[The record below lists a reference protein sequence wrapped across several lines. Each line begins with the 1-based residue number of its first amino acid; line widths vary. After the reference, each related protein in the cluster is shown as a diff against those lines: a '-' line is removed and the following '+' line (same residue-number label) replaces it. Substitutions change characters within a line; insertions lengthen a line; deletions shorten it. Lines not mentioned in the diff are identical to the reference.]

1 MIEKFATKNVKDVF
15 TGKCHSFLI
24 AEKNKKPVL
33 KAWGKN
39 VNGQLGLEHTEFTW
53 FPTEVDFFNRMEN
66 TILAIEGGDNHT
78 LVLMSNNDVYCW
90 GKNDEGQ
97 VGIIEDENSSSK
109 DVHLTDGAQPLDMS
123 GNNNAL
129 IDNSNNHVNTNAE
142 VEENKE
148 DVQPVLNNLNN
159 IEKSHDTIERK
170 KDYLNE
176 NTILKPMKLN
186 VADVS
191 NIFSSNNFNYCINRR
206 DNKVYSWG
214 FGESYVLGNKKDE
227 GEQVP
232 FSVPKEFFKSRI
244 VDQVNNT

>member
-1 MIEKFATKNVKDVF
+1 
-15 TGKCHSFLI
+15 
-24 AEKNKKPVL
+24 
-33 KAWGKN
+33 
-39 VNGQLGLEHTEFTW
+39 
-53 FPTEVDFFNRMEN
+53 MED
-66 TILAIEGGDNHT
+66 TIKAIEGGDNHT

-97 VGIIEDENSSSK
+97 LGIIADENLSSK

-148 DVQPVLNNLNN
+148 NVQPDL
-159 IEKSHDTIERK
+159 KK
-170 KDYLNE
+170 KDNLNE